1 LTGIIRR
8 AIEQGA
14 DPSSFLQKAAMP
26 VRLDRQSADFDQRFR
41 DFLAAKREV
50 SADVERATRAIVD
63 DVVAR
68 GDAALIEA
76 TRKFDRL
83 ELDASGL
90 RVTAAEI
97 DAAVKACD
105 AGTVDA
111 LKFARDR
118 IDAFHRRQMPKD
130 ERFTDAAGVELGWRW
145 SAVDAV
151 GLYVPGGTAAYPS
164 SVLMNAVPARVAG
177 VLRVV
182 MVVPAPDG
190 RLNPLV
196 LAAAHLG
203 GVSEIY
209 RVGGAQA
216 VAALA
221 YGTATIAPVAKI
233 VGPGNAYVAA
243 AKRLVFG
250 KVGIDMIAGPSE
262 VLVIAD
268 DTGNA
273 DWIAAD
279 LLAQAEHDTSAQSIL
294 ITDSARLAADVER
307 AVEAQLATLP
317 RAAIARASW
326 DDFGGIIKVASLDDA
341 IELAN
346 AIAAEHLEIMTADAE
361 GLSKKVRNAG
371 AIFLGAHTPEAI
383 GDYVGGSNHV
393 LPTAR
398 SARFSSGLGVLDFMK
413 RTSILKCGPDQLRA
427 LGPAAMT
434 LGQAEGLDAHS
445 RSVGL
450 RLNLS

>member
-1 LTGIIRR
+1 
-8 AIEQGA
+8 
-14 DPSSFLQKAAMP
+14 MP
-26 VRLDRQSADFDQRFR
+26 VRLDNSSADFAERFER
-41 DFLAAKREV
+41 FLAAKREV
-50 SADVERATRAIVD
+50 SADIESATRAIVEE
-63 DVVAR
+63 VAAR

-83 ELDASGL
+83 DLAPTDL
-90 RVTAAEI
+90 RVTSAEVE
-97 DAAVKACD
+97 AAVKTCD
-105 AGTVDA
+105 TQTIDA

-118 IDAFHRRQMPKD
+118 IEIFHQRQLPKD
-130 ERFTDAAGVELGWRW
+130 DRFTDALGVELGWRW
-145 SAVDAV
+145 SAIESV

-164 SVLMNAVPARVAG
+164 SVLMNAVPAKVAG
-177 VLRVV
+177 VARVV
-182 MVVPAPDG
+182 MVVPSPDG
-190 RLNPLV
+190 KLNPLV
-196 LAAAHLG
+196 LAAASLG

-268 DTGNA
+268 ATGNA
-273 DWIAAD
+273 AWIAAD
-279 LLAQAEHDTSAQSIL
+279 LLAQAEHDVNAQSIL
-294 ITDSARLAADVER
+294 ITDSRALADDVER
-307 AVEAQLATLP
+307 ALDAQLATLP
-317 RAAIARASW
+317 RAQIAGASW
-326 DDFGGIIKVASLDDA
+326 NDFGAVILVKELDDA
-341 IELAN
+341 ADLAN
-346 AIAAEHLEIMTADAE
+346 AIAAEHLEIMTADPESFSA
-361 GLSKKVRNAG
+361 KIRNAG
-371 AIFLGAHTPEAI
+371 AIFLGPHTPEAI

-434 LGQAEGLDAHS
+434 LGEAEGLEAHA

-450 RLNLS
+450 RLNLP

>member
-1 LTGIIRR
+1 
-8 AIEQGA
+8 
-14 DPSSFLQKAAMP
+14 MP
-26 VRLDRQSADFDQRFR
+26 VRLDRSSADFDQRFQQ
-41 DFLAAKREV
+41 FLAAKREV

-63 DVVAR
+63 DVAAR

-76 TRKFDRL
+76 TQKFDRL
-83 ELDASGL
+83 EVTAGGL

-118 IDAFHRRQMPKD
+118 IEAFHQRQLPKD
-130 ERFTDAAGVELGWRW
+130 ERFTDALGVELGWRW

-164 SVLMNAVPARVAG
+164 SVLMNAVPAKVAG
-177 VLRVV
+177 VPRVV
-182 MVVPAPDG
+182 MVVPSPG
-190 RLNPLV
+190 GKLNPLV
-196 LAAAHLG
+196 LAAADLG

-243 AKRLVFG
+243 AKRQVFG

-268 DTGNA
+268 ETGNA
-273 DWIAAD
+273 GWIAAD
-279 LLAQAEHDTSAQSIL
+279 LLAQAEHDASAQSIL
-294 ITDSARLAADVER
+294 ITDSAALAAEVER

-317 RAAIARASW
+317 RAEIARASW
-326 DDFGGIIKVASLDDA
+326 NDFGAIIMVEKLDEA
-341 IELAN
+341 VELAN
-346 AIAAEHLEIMTADAE
+346 AIAAEHLEIMTEDAE
-361 GLSKKVRNAG
+361 ALSAKVRNAG

-434 LGQAEGLDAHS
+434 LGKAEGLDAHS